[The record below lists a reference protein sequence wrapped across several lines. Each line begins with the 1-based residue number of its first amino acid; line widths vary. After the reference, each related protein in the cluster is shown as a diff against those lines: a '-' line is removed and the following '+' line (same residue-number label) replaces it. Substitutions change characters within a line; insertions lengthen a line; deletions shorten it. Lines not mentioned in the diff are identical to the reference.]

1 MNFIENSQLINV
13 IVQEVVEAIIPINW
27 NYICFY
33 TESLRD
39 KEIGLRKK
47 TTVECWI
54 GEKPVLYTKDYA
66 LDTSG
71 ELLMAINKLY
81 LACEKDNDIWTG
93 FLLKINN
100 TGKYSSKFYYEGT
113 PLLDGDEEELDKRI
127 NDLKS

>member
-1 MNFIENSQLINV
+1 MNFIEKSQLINV
-13 IVQEVVEAIIPINW
+13 IVQEVVEAIIPVNW
-27 NYICFY
+27 NYISFY
-33 TESLRD
+33 TEGLRD

-66 LDTSG
+66 LNTSG
-71 ELLMAINKLY
+71 ELLIAINKLY
-81 LACEKDNDIWTG
+81 LECEKDNDIWTG

-113 PLLDGDEEELDKRI
+113 PLLDGNEEELDKRM
-127 NDLKS
+127 NELRP

>member
-1 MNFIENSQLINV
+1 VNFIEKSQLINV
-13 IVQEVVEAIIPINW
+13 IVQEVVEAIIPVNW
-27 NYICFY
+27 KYISFY
-33 TESLRD
+33 TEGLRD

-66 LDTSG
+66 LNTSG
-71 ELLMAINKLY
+71 ELLIAINKLY
-81 LACEKDNDIWTG
+81 LECEKDNDIWTG

-113 PLLDGDEEELDKRI
+113 PLLDGNEEELDKRM
-127 NDLKS
+127 NDLRS

>member
-1 MNFIENSQLINV
+1 MNFIEKSQLINV
-13 IVQEVVEAIIPINW
+13 IVQEVVEAIIPVNW
-27 NYICFY
+27 KYISFY
-33 TESLRD
+33 TEGLRD

-66 LDTSG
+66 LNTSG
-71 ELLMAINKLY
+71 ELLIAINKLY
-81 LACEKDNDIWTG
+81 LECEKDNDIWTG

-113 PLLDGDEEELDKRI
+113 PLLDGNEEELDKRM
-127 NDLKS
+127 NDLRS